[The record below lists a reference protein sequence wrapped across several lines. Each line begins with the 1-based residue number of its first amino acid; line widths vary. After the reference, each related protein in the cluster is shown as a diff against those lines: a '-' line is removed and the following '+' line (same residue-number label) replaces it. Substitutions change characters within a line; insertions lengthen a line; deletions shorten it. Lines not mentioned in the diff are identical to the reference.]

1 MHIFNAKIKI
11 CQKDSSSLNQD
22 MHFKI
27 QRHKMCLIVLLN
39 CLNQSTWL
47 NITLSSA
54 KWVRYRACGP
64 QITSSNPHCTAF
76 SSWII
81 FFENNTFYPKLQIF
95 VIWLIYF
102 LSFYIML
109 WCTCC
114 LSGIMQVT
122 FWWFEKLFQGAVNH
136 LAIPSCYWCTA

>member
-27 QRHKMCLIVLLN
+27 QRHKMGFIDN
-39 CLNQSTWL
+39 CFVKLFESIDL
-47 NITLSSA
+47 VEYISLSSA

-76 SSWII
+76 SS
-81 FFENNTFYPKLQIF
+81 
-95 VIWLIYF
+95 
-102 LSFYIML
+102 
-109 WCTCC
+109 
-114 LSGIMQVT
+114 
-122 FWWFEKLFQGAVNH
+122 
-136 LAIPSCYWCTA
+136 